1 MYVPK
6 EESES
11 EDETNRSESENSYD
25 AHAYDRDD
33 PPLPSSVNSLPRS
46 IQRRCA
52 QHAAGPH
59 RMPPKTPQASI
70 LNRTAKP
77 KTAYGTLTARGA
89 KQRKNAR
96 MGSLRDVFPSLG
108 CGSWTWATTSS
119 GGTASPCYVVLYGR
133 APLKSRRCCWRS

>member
-1 MYVPK
+1 MMEGQTVTDSLLKAKSSGVILQKEAEVYVPK

-33 PPLPSSVNSLPRS
+33 PPWPSSVNSLPRS

-59 RMPPKTPQASI
+59 RMPAKTPQASI

-77 KTAYGTLTARGA
+77 KLGEDVPQRPHPRVLPLFRAAR
-89 KQRKNAR
+89 R
-96 MGSLRDVFPSLG
+96 
-108 CGSWTWATTSS
+108 
-119 GGTASPCYVVLYGR
+119 
-133 APLKSRRCCWRS
+133 